1 MDAVS
6 EHERDY
12 AEKRDFIRMR
22 VDADVSLIHAGQEIA
37 GVCLDLSSSGMQVQA
52 PRQFSV
58 GDLLT
63 VRIDSEH
70 AALKGLEAD
79 TEVVWAR
86 AAGEEQHLGL
96 KILKMR

>member
-1 MDAVS
+1 MG

-22 VDADVSLIHAGQEIA
+22 VDAEVSLLHEGQEIA
-37 GVCLDLSSSGMQVQA
+37 GVCVDLSSSGMQVQA
-52 PRQFSV
+52 PRQFNV

-79 TEVVWAR
+79 TEVVWTKT
-86 AAGEEQHLGL
+86 AGEEQQLGL

>member
-1 MDAVS
+1 MSAN
-6 EHERDY
+6 ERDY

-37 GVCLDLSSSGMQVQA
+37 GVCVDLSSSGMQVQA
-52 PRQFSV
+52 KQSFNV
-58 GDLLT
+58 GDQLK

-86 AAGEEQHLGL
+86 QEGGDQHLGL
-96 KILKMR
+96 KILKMY

>member
-1 MDAVS
+1 MS

-22 VDADVSLIHAGQEIA
+22 VDTNVSLIHAGQEIE

-58 GDLLT
+58 GDLLS

-79 TEVVWAR
+79 TEVVWINAQD
-86 AAGEEQHLGL
+86 EQQKLGL
-96 KILKMR
+96 KILKMS

>member
-1 MDAVS
+1 MS
-6 EHERDY
+6 EHERGYD
-12 AEKRDFIRMR
+12 EKRDFIRMR

-37 GVCLDLSSSGMQVQA
+37 GVCVDLSSSGMQVEA
-52 PRQFSV
+52 PRQFQV
-58 GDLLT
+58 GDTLT

-70 AALKGLEAD
+70 AALAGLEAD

-86 AAGEEQHLGL
+86 NEAERQHLGL

>member
-22 VDADVSLIHAGQEIA
+22 VDANVSLIHAGQEIE
-37 GVCLDLSSSGMQVQA
+37 GVCMDLSSSGMQVQA
-52 PRQFSV
+52 PRQFNV

-79 TEVVWAR
+79 TEVVWTK
-86 AAGEEQHLGL
+86 AAGDEQHLGL
-96 KILKMR
+96 RILKMR

>member
-6 EHERDY
+6 EHERGYD
-12 AEKRDFIRMR
+12 EKRDFIRMR
-22 VDADVSLIHAGQEIA
+22 VDANVSLIHAGQEIE
-37 GVCLDLSSSGMQVQA
+37 GICLDLSSSGMQVQA

-58 GDLLT
+58 GDQLT

-79 TEVVWAR
+79 TEVVWTKT
-86 AAGEEQHLGL
+86 AGDEQHLGL
-96 KILKMR
+96 KILNMR

>member
-1 MDAVS
+1 MS

-37 GVCLDLSSSGMQVQA
+37 GVCVDLSSSGMQVQA
-52 PRQFSV
+52 PRQFNV
-58 GDLLT
+58 GDRLT

-79 TEVVWAR
+79 TEVVWAKTV
-86 AAGEEQHLGL
+86 GDEQQLGL
-96 KILKMR
+96 KILNMR

>member
-22 VDADVSLIHAGQEIA
+22 VDANVSLIHAGQEIE
-37 GVCLDLSSSGMQVQA
+37 GVCMDLFSSGMQVQA
-52 PRQFSV
+52 PRQFNV

-79 TEVVWAR
+79 TEVVWTK
-86 AAGEEQHLGL
+86 AAGDEQHLGL
-96 KILKMR
+96 RILKMR

>member
-1 MDAVS
+1 MS

-22 VDADVSLIHAGQEIA
+22 VDADVSLLHAGQEIA
-37 GVCLDLSSSGMQVQA
+37 GVCVDLSSSGMQVQA
-52 PRQFSV
+52 PRQFDV
-58 GDLLT
+58 GDKLT

-70 AALKGLEAD
+70 AALTGLEAD
-79 TEVVWAR
+79 TEVVWAKND
-86 AAGEEQHLGL
+86 GESQHLGL

>member
-1 MDAVS
+1 MS
-6 EHERDY
+6 QHERDY
-12 AEKRDFIRMR
+12 AEKRDFIRMK

-52 PRQFSV
+52 PRQFTV

-63 VRIDSEH
+63 VRIESEH
-70 AALKGLEAD
+70 AALAGLEAD
-79 TEVVWAR
+79 TEVVWAKT
-86 AAGEEQHLGL
+86 AGDEQQLGL

>member
-1 MDAVS
+1 MEPMG

-22 VDADVSLIHAGQEIA
+22 VDAEVSLLHEGQEIA
-37 GVCLDLSSSGMQVQA
+37 GVCVDLSSSGMQVQA
-52 PRQFSV
+52 PRQFNV

-79 TEVVWAR
+79 TEVVWTKT
-86 AAGEEQHLGL
+86 AGEEQQLGL

>member
-1 MDAVS
+1 MG

-22 VDADVSLIHAGQEIA
+22 IDADVSLIHAGQEIA
-37 GVCLDLSSSGMQVQA
+37 GTCVDLSSSGMQVQA
-52 PRQFSV
+52 PRQFTV

-79 TEVVWAR
+79 TKVVWAKTV
-86 AAGEEQHLGL
+86 GNDQQLGL
-96 KILKMR
+96 SILKMR

>member
-1 MDAVS
+1 MS

-22 VDADVSLIHAGQEIA
+22 IDADVSLIHAGQEIA
-37 GVCLDLSSSGMQVQA
+37 GTCVDLSSSGMQVQA
-52 PRQFSV
+52 PHPFSV

-70 AALKGLEAD
+70 AALRGLEAD
-79 TEVVWAR
+79 TEVVWTKAV
-86 AAGEEQHLGL
+86 GDDQHLGL

>member
-1 MDAVS
+1 MS
-6 EHERDY
+6 EHERNY

-22 VDADVSLIHAGQEIA
+22 VDADVALIHAGQEIA
-37 GVCLDLSSSGMQVQA
+37 AVCVDLSSSGMQVQA
-52 PRQFSV
+52 PRQFNV

-79 TEVVWAR
+79 TEVVWTKT
-86 AAGEEQHLGL
+86 AGEEQQLGL
-96 KILKMR
+96 NILKMR

>member
-1 MDAVS
+1 MS

-22 VDADVSLIHAGQEIA
+22 VDANVSLIHAGQEIT
-37 GVCLDLSSSGMQVQA
+37 GVCVDLSSTGMQVQT
-52 PRQFSV
+52 PRQFRV

-70 AALKGLEAD
+70 ATLDGLKAD
-79 TEVVWAR
+79 TEVVWAK
-86 AAGEEQHLGL
+86 AEGEEQRLGL
-96 KILKMR
+96 KILKMH

>member
-1 MDAVS
+1 MG

-22 VDADVSLIHAGQEIA
+22 VDAEVSLLHEGQEIA
-37 GVCLDLSSSGMQVQA
+37 GVCVDLSSSGMQVQA
-52 PRQFSV
+52 PRQFNV

-79 TEVVWAR
+79 TEVVWTKTV
-86 AAGEEQHLGL
+86 GDEQQLGL
-96 KILKMR
+96 RILKMR

>member
-1 MDAVS
+1 MG

-22 VDADVSLIHAGQEIA
+22 VDAEVSLLHEGLEIA
-37 GVCLDLSSSGMQVQA
+37 GVCVDLSSSGMQVQA
-52 PRQFSV
+52 PRQFNV

-79 TEVVWAR
+79 TEVVWTKT
-86 AAGEEQHLGL
+86 AGEEQQLGL

>member
-1 MDAVS
+1 MS

-58 GDLLT
+58 GDRLT

-79 TEVVWAR
+79 TEVVWTK
-86 AAGEEQHLGL
+86 AADDEQHLGL
-96 KILKMR
+96 RILKMR

>member
-1 MDAVS
+1 MEAVS
-6 EHERDY
+6 EYERDY

-22 VDADVSLIHAGQEIA
+22 VDADVALIHAGQEIA
-37 GVCLDLSSSGMQVQA
+37 GVCVDLSSSGMQVQA
-52 PRQFSV
+52 PRQFNV

-79 TEVVWAR
+79 TEVVWTKT
-86 AAGEEQHLGL
+86 AGEEQQLGL

>member
-1 MDAVS
+1 MS

-22 VDADVSLIHAGQEIA
+22 VDADVSLIHAGQEFE

-52 PRQFSV
+52 PRQFNV
-58 GDLLT
+58 GDQLT

-79 TEVVWAR
+79 TEVVWTKT
-86 AAGEEQHLGL
+86 AGDEQHLGL
-96 KILKMR
+96 KILNMR

>member
-70 AALKGLEAD
+70 AALRGLEAD
-79 TEVVWAR
+79 TEVVWAK
-86 AAGEEQHLGL
+86 AVGDEQQLGL

>member
-1 MDAVS
+1 MS

-37 GVCLDLSSSGMQVQA
+37 GVCVDLSSSGMQVQA
-52 PRQFSV
+52 RQFEV
-58 GDLLT
+58 GDQLT

-70 AALKGLEAD
+70 AALAGLEAD
-79 TEVVWAR
+79 TEVVWAKND
-86 AAGEEQHLGL
+86 GERQHLGL
-96 KILKMR
+96 RILKMR

>member
-1 MDAVS
+1 MEPVS

-37 GVCLDLSSSGMQVQA
+37 GVCVDLSSSGMQVQA
-52 PRQFSV
+52 PRQFQV
-58 GDLLT
+58 GDHLT

-70 AALKGLEAD
+70 TALKGLEAD
-79 TEVVWAR
+79 TEVVR
-86 AAGEEQHLGL
+86 TKTSGQDQHLGL

>member
-1 MDAVS
+1 MS

-52 PRQFSV
+52 PRQFNV
-58 GDLLT
+58 GDRLT

-79 TEVVWAR
+79 TEVVWAKTV
-86 AAGEEQHLGL
+86 GDEQQLGL
-96 KILKMR
+96 KILNMR

>member
-1 MDAVS
+1 MS

-22 VDADVSLIHAGQEIA
+22 IDADVYLIHAGQEIA
-37 GVCLDLSSSGMQVQA
+37 GTCVDLSSSGMQVQA
-52 PRQFSV
+52 PRQFMV

-79 TEVVWAR
+79 TEVVWTKAV
-86 AAGEEQHLGL
+86 GDDQHLGL

>member
-6 EHERDY
+6 EHESDY

-22 VDADVSLIHAGQEIA
+22 IDADVSLIHAGQEIA
-37 GVCLDLSSSGMQVQA
+37 GTCVDLSSSGMQVQA
-52 PRQFSV
+52 PRQFTV

-70 AALKGLEAD
+70 AALRGLEAD
-79 TEVVWAR
+79 TEVVWAK
-86 AAGEEQHLGL
+86 AVGDDQHLGL

>member
-52 PRQFSV
+52 PRQFGV

-70 AALKGLEAD
+70 AALRGLEAD
-79 TEVVWAR
+79 TEVVWAK
-86 AAGEEQHLGL
+86 AVGDEQQLGL

>member
-1 MDAVS
+1 MS
-6 EHERDY
+6 QQERDY
-12 AEKRDFIRMR
+12 AEKRDFIRMK

-37 GVCLDLSSSGMQVQA
+37 GVCVDLSSSGMQVQA
-52 PRQFSV
+52 PRQFTV

-70 AALKGLEAD
+70 AALAGLEAD
-79 TEVVWAR
+79 TQVVWAKT
-86 AAGEEQHLGL
+86 AGDEQQLGL

>member
-1 MDAVS
+1 MS

-37 GVCLDLSSSGMQVQA
+37 GVCVDLSSSGMQVEA
-52 PRQFSV
+52 PRQFEV
-58 GDLLT
+58 GDPLT

-70 AALKGLEAD
+70 VALAGLEAD

-86 AAGEEQHLGL
+86 NEGERQHLGL
-96 KILKMR
+96 RILKMR

>member
-1 MDAVS
+1 VS

-22 VDADVSLIHAGQEIA
+22 IDADVSLIHAGQEIA
-37 GVCLDLSSSGMQVQA
+37 GTCVDLSSSGMQVQA
-52 PRQFSV
+52 PRQFTV

-70 AALKGLEAD
+70 AALRGLEAD
-79 TEVVWAR
+79 TEVVWTKAV
-86 AAGEEQHLGL
+86 GDDQNLGL

>member
-1 MDAVS
+1 MS

-22 VDADVSLIHAGQEIA
+22 VDANVSLIHAGQEIE

-52 PRQFSV
+52 PRQFIV

-79 TEVVWAR
+79 TEVVWTK
-86 AAGEEQHLGL
+86 AAGDEQHLGL
-96 KILKMR
+96 RILKMR

>member
-1 MDAVS
+1 MS

-22 VDADVSLIHAGQEIA
+22 VDAEVSLLHEGQEIA
-37 GVCLDLSSSGMQVQA
+37 GVCVDLSSSGMLVQA
-52 PRQFSV
+52 PRQFNV

-79 TEVVWAR
+79 TEVVWAKT
-86 AAGEEQHLGL
+86 AGEEQQLGL

>member
-1 MDAVS
+1 MS

-22 VDADVSLIHAGQEIA
+22 VDADVSLIYAGQEIA
-37 GVCLDLSSSGMQVQA
+37 GVCVDLSSSGMQVKA
-52 PRQFSV
+52 TREFNV

-79 TEVVWAR
+79 TEVVWAK
-86 AAGEEQHLGL
+86 AKGEDQHLGL